1 MMEGGQSM
9 SCAIEARNLTI
20 CDSAGRAVVDRL
32 CLELAAGQ
40 TLVVVGES
48 GAGKTTLSLAL
59 FGRLRHGLN
68 LTEGMLRVCG
78 SDVLGLRGRELRK
91 FRRCNLS
98 YLSQDPALSLTADMT
113 VWQLLRELGCASRE
127 QAEELL
133 SCVGLGSGCDGL
145 LDRRPGSL
153 SGGQRRRV
161 ALVRAMVAKPRL
173 LVLDEPT
180 SGVDPT
186 AAREIVKTVES
197 LCSQSGCAVLVITHD
212 LAVARAFGARV
223 AVMQAGRIVEQ
234 GGPEILDSPRTE
246 PVRRLVAC
254 DRLEGLAE
262 GVRPRGRVSVHGP
275 APVMAAEGLCVDTP
289 DGRPA
294 VRGLSFV
301 LRPGECIGLR
311 GSSGAGK
318 STVVAALTGL
328 RPPACGTVSLAA
340 RTGRDDDSGDFPL
353 VALPPSC
360 AQRTADQ
367 LLSLQ
372 TVPQDPVTSLNPA
385 LSVGRQLDRAVRRCH
400 PSWGHDKRLAR
411 VEELLRSVDLDGGIA
426 RRMPREL
433 SGGQAQRVAIA
444 RALGHEPLVLICDEC
459 TSALDATTQ
468 EGVLRTLARLRDEA
482 GMALI
487 MVTHAVRVSETMCG
501 RTYEV
506 GNSQMAG

>member
-1 MMEGGQSM
+1 M
-9 SCAIEARNLTI
+9 SCAIQAHGLTI
-20 CDSAGRAVVDRL
+20 CDSSGRAVVDHV

-40 TLVVVGES
+40 TLAVVGES
-48 GAGKTTLSLAL
+48 GAGKTTLALAL
-59 FGRLRHGLN
+59 FGRLRHGLS
-68 LTEGMLRVCG
+68 LREGMLRVCG
-78 SDVLGLRGRELRK
+78 SDVLGLGGRELRG
-91 FRRCNLS
+91 FRRRSLS

-113 VWQLLRELGCASRE
+113 VWQLLHEVGCASRE
-127 QAEELL
+127 HAGELL
-133 SCVGLGSGCDGL
+133 SSVGLGPGLDGL

-161 ALVRAMVAKPRL
+161 ALVRAVVARPRL

-180 SGVDPT
+180 AGVDP
-186 AAREIVKTVES
+186 AAVREIVQTVGG

-212 LAVARAFGARV
+212 LAVARMFGGGV

-234 GGPEILDSPRTE
+234 GGSEILDSPKTE

-262 GVRPRGRVSVHGP
+262 KGRVEGKASACGMS
-275 APVMAAEGLCVDTP
+275 PVLAVEGLSVDTP

-294 VRGLSFV
+294 VQDLSFV
-301 LRPGECIGLR
+301 LRPGECIGLC

-328 RPPACGTVSLAA
+328 RPPVAGTVSLAVWVRQA
-340 RTGRDDDSGDFPL
+340 GAPADSSL
-353 VALPPSC
+353 VVLPPSC
-360 AQRTADQ
+360 TQRTTDQ

-372 TVPQDPVTSLNPA
+372 IVPQDPATSLNPA
-385 LSVGRQLDRAVRRCH
+385 LSVGRQLDRAVQRRH
-400 PSWGHDKRLAR
+400 SDWGRERRLAR
-411 VEELLRSVDLDGGIA
+411 VEELLRSVDLDGGIT
-426 RRMPREL
+426 RRLPREL

-468 EGVLRTLARLRDEA
+468 EGVLRTLVRLRDET

-487 MVTHAVRVSETMCG
+487 MVTHAAQVSEAMCDCI
-501 RTYEV
+501 YEV
-506 GNSQMAG
+506 GESKMGE